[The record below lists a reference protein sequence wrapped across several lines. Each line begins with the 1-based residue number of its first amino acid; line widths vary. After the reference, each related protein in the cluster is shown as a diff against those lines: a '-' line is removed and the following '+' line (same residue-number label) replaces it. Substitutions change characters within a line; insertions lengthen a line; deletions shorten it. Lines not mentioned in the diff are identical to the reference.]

1 MNAAEASLKLVE
13 ELPDNLVE
21 LVINQL
27 RGEGNVA
34 ISNPSYQ
41 ARLEK
46 YLKLHE
52 PVRHEL
58 AGMLEVALIA
68 RRTRPSV
75 DLVWTGPATQV
86 VAVRQTEH
94 VIFEMIQGAEK
105 QLTVM
110 SFGIFR
116 VPRLIE
122 GMKSAIARAVDVRI
136 VLGERESQA
145 GRLVDQQN
153 YHLGNFISA
162 NATVYRWPADRR
174 LRDTEGRAGLMHVK
188 AVVADSNVAFLT
200 SANLTET
207 AFELNMELGVL
218 IRGGHL
224 AESIDR
230 LVDSLL
236 DSRMLQRV

>member
-1 MNAAEASLKLVE
+1 MIAAEASLKLVE
-13 ELPDNLVE
+13 ELPDKLVE

-27 RGEGNVA
+27 RGGGNVA
-34 ISNPSYQ
+34 IPNPNYQ

-46 YLKLHE
+46 FLKLYG

-58 AGMLEVALIA
+58 AGMLEVALVA
-68 RRTRPSV
+68 RRTRPEV

-94 VIFEMIQGAEK
+94 VVFEIIQSAAR
-105 QLTVM
+105 QLTMM

-116 VPRLIE
+116 IPRLIAGIE
-122 GMKSAIARAVDVRI
+122 SAIARAVDVRI
-136 VLGERESQA
+136 VLGERESQT
-145 GRLVDQQN
+145 GRVVEQQN
-153 YHLGNFISA
+153 YHLGDFVSA
-162 NATVYRWPADRR
+162 NASVYRWPAGRR
-174 LRDTEGRAGLMHVK
+174 LRDREGRAGLMHVK

-200 SANLTET
+200 SANLTEA

-224 AESIDR
+224 ADTIDR

-236 DSRMLQRV
+236 ESRTLQRI